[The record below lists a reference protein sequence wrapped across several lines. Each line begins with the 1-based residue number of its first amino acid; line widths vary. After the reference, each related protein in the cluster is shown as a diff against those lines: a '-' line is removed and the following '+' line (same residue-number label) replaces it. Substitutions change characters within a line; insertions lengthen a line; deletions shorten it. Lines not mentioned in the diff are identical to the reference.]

1 MKLYDLELSGNAYRI
16 RLMLSLLG
24 LKAELHS
31 VNLMQGEQRQE
42 WFLKLNPRGQVPV
55 LDDDGTVIWDS
66 LAILVYLA
74 RKYGGERWLPSEA
87 KDLAEVMQWLALME
101 NETLYGLGK
110 ARVIVKFK
118 FPGSLEE
125 AQTLGRR
132 GLNVLEG
139 RLSNHDWLAL
149 GSLHD
154 RRRWL
159 LSVCCPGAGR
169 RDFPRPLSRRAQ
181 VGRTREEAAGLR
193 VDARYLKP
201 GFDIRV
207 STRGADRRDNAH
219 RVQIKSCP
227 NPPPSCSPTAPATP
241 NGASRWKRSA
251 MR

>member
-55 LDDDGTVIWDS
+55 LDDEGTIIWDS

-87 KDLAEVMQWLALME
+87 KELAEVMQWLALME

-125 AQTLGRR
+125 AQALGRR

-149 GSLHD
+149 D
-154 RRRWL
+154 RFTIADVGCFPYVALAPEGEITLEPYPAVRKWL
-159 LSVCCPGAGR
+159 GR
-169 RDFPRPLSRRAQ
+169 VRIQ
-181 VGRTREEAAGLR
+181 
-193 VDARYLKP
+193 P
-201 GFDIRV
+201 GFVGMPGI
-207 STRGADRRDNAH
+207 
-219 RVQIKSCP
+219 
-227 NPPPSCSPTAPATP
+227 
-241 NGASRWKRSA
+241 
-251 MR
+251 

>member
-1 MKLYDLELSGNAYRI
+1 MKLYDLELSGNAYRV

-24 LKAELHS
+24 LKAELQT

-110 ARVIVKFK
+110 ARVILKFK
-118 FPGSLEE
+118 LPGSLEE

-132 GLNVLEG
+132 GLNVLEA
-139 RLSNHDWLAL
+139 RLAGHDWLAL
-149 GSLHD
+149 DRFTIADVGCFPYVALAQEGDISLDPYPAVRKWVD
-154 RRRWL
+154 R
-159 LSVCCPGAGR
+159 VK
-169 RDFPRPLSRRAQ
+169 Q
-181 VGRTREEAAGLR
+181 Q
-193 VDARYLKP
+193 P
-201 GFDIRV
+201 GFV
-207 STRGADRRDNAH
+207 SMPG
-219 RVQIKSCP
+219 I
-227 NPPPSCSPTAPATP
+227 
-241 NGASRWKRSA
+241 
-251 MR
+251 